1 MNAPTK
7 TSAEPLR
14 LFAVDGEDV
23 EVLSAAMQDAIF
35 RVADMAYLPA
45 QRRFAMVGCRF
56 DWLAAA
62 CSGKAERT
70 RAGLH
75 FDSVQKA
82 ALSGFDPKN
91 RETTLNLLGI
101 TFSQEEAPGG
111 VVELVFSG
119 GAAVRLHV
127 ECIDAQLR
135 DLGERWSA
143 RAVPGHPLGETDK

>member
-7 TSAEPLR
+7 TFSEPLR
-14 LFAVDGEDV
+14 LFALDGEDV

-35 RVADMAYLPA
+35 RVADMTYLPA
-45 QRRFAMVGCRF
+45 QRRFALVGCRF

-62 CSGKAERT
+62 AGKPERT

-82 ALSGFDPKN
+82 ALSGFDQHN

-101 TFSQEEAPGG
+101 TFAEDEAPGG
-111 VVELVFSG
+111 IVDLVFSG

-135 DLGERWSA
+135 DLGGRWPA